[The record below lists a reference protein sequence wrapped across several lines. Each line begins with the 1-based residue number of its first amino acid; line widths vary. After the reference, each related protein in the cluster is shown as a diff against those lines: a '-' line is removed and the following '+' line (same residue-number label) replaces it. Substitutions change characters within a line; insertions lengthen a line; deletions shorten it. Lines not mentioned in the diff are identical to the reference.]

1 MNIFDK
7 LFLTE
12 RIDHLIRTRATGT
25 PSELASRLNMC
36 ERHVYRI
43 IDELRDQGLP
53 IAYDKT
59 QSTYYYSE
67 PVELRFSM
75 SVNGKKLLSIS
86 GGQNNLDNL
95 SSLTFFSRE
104 RTHL

>member
-25 PSELASRLNMC
+25 PLELASRLNMC

-53 IAYDKT
+53 IAYDKI
-59 QSTYYYSE
+59 QSTYYYTE

-86 GGQNNLDNL
+86 GGEKKLNN
-95 SSLTFFSRE
+95 FFV
-104 RTHL
+104 TDIF